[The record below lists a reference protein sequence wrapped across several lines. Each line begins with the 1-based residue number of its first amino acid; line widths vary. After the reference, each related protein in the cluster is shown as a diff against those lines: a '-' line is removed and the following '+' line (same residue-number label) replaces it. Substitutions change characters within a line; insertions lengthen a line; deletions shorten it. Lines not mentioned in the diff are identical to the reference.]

1 MKKFSRFMRISVL
14 ILLCAATAL
23 FVLSCGKDEA
33 DANSAGTPADGSS
46 ITITVEV
53 INSAGEHTDH
63 TITTTASMLADALL
77 EAGFVEGP
85 VEEYGLYITTVDGE
99 TADWNT
105 DQAYWALS
113 QNGEYLMTGASDTP
127 IHDGDHYELT
137 YTKG

>member
-1 MKKFSRFMRISVL
+1 MKNFKKVIRISVL
-14 ILLCAATAL
+14 VMLCAVTAL
-23 FVLSCGKDEA
+23 FVLSCGKKEEA
-33 DANSAGTPADGSS
+33 ATGTEGSAAGE

-63 TITTTASMLADALL
+63 TITTKASKLADALL

-99 TADWNT
+99 TADWNV
-105 DQAYWALS
+105 DQSYWALS
-113 QNGEYLMTGASDTP
+113 QNGEYLMTGASDTE
-127 IHDGDHYELT
+127 IHDGDHFELT

>member
-1 MKKFSRFMRISVL
+1 MKKFGKLFRISVL
-14 ILLCAATAL
+14 IALCAVTAL
-23 FVLSCGKDEA
+23 FVLSCGKEEA
-33 DANSAGTPADGSS
+33 KTGADTPAAGE

-63 TITTTASMLADALL
+63 TITTSATKLADALL

-85 VEEYGLYITTVDGE
+85 IEEYGLYITTVDGE

-105 DQAYWALS
+105 DQSYWALS
-113 QNGEYLMTGASDTP
+113 QNGEYLMTGASDTE
-127 IHDGDHYELT
+127 IHDGDHFELT

>member
-1 MKKFSRFMRISVL
+1 MKKNLSKFIRISVL
-14 ILLCAATAL
+14 VVLIAATAL
-23 FVLSCGKDEA
+23 FVLSCSKDKGETP
-33 DANSAGTPADGSS
+33 AGTDNTAG

-53 INSAGEHTDH
+53 INSAGTSTEHSV
-63 TITTTASMLADALL
+63 TTTATNLGDALL
-77 EAGFVEGP
+77 ESGIAEGS

-113 QNGEYLMTGASDTP
+113 KDGEYLMTGASDTP
-127 IHDGDHYELT
+127 IADGEHYELT